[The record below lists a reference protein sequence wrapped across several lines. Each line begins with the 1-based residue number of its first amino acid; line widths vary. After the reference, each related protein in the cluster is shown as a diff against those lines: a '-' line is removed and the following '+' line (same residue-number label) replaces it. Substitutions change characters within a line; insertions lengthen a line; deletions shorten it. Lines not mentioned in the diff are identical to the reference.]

1 MIYDPLCQKEKDMER
16 MNVNTKVM
24 AIAGPVM
31 EEVEQMEKQFRQ
43 VTR

>member
-1 MIYDPLCQKEKDMER
+1 MER

-24 AIAGPVM
+24 TIAGPVM